1 MAARAQRVVVLSGAG
16 ISAESGLLTFRDAG
30 GLWEGHK
37 VEEVATPEAFARNPQ
52 LVLDFY
58 NQRRAQLQHVHP
70 NAAHLALVD
79 LEQAYDVHII
89 TQNVDDLHERA
100 GSTQVLH
107 LHGELTKVRSTVNEA
122 HVISW
127 EGDQHL
133 DDRDPQG
140 YPMRPFIVW
149 FGEAVPMIE
158 TAVNIIAHADVV
170 LVVGTSMQVYP
181 AASLLDYA
189 PLDIPVY
196 YIDPA
201 AKALDAQV
209 HIRAEVAS
217 VGVPAVVQELLA
229 AAS

>member
-1 MAARAQRVVVLSGAG
+1 MSAKAKVVVLTGAG

-52 LVLDFY
+52 LVLNFY
-58 NQRRAQLQHVHP
+58 NQRRAQLQQVAP
-70 NAAHLALVD
+70 NPAHLALVD

-89 TQNVDDLHERA
+89 TQNVDDLHEQA
-100 GSTQVLH
+100 GSRHILH
-107 LHGELTKVRSTVNEA
+107 LHGELTKVRSSVNEDY
-122 HVISW
+122 VIAW
-127 EGDQHL
+127 DGDQQL
-133 DDRDPQG
+133 DDKDPQG

-149 FGEAVPMIE
+149 FGESVPMME
-158 TAVNIIAHADVV
+158 DAVKIISNADVV
-170 LVVGTSMQVYP
+170 MVVGTSMQVYP

-201 AKALDAQV
+201 AQAMGSAVQ
-209 HIRAEVAS
+209 IRAEVAR
-217 VGVPAVVQELLA
+217 VGVPAVVKELLTA
-229 AAS
+229 VS

>member
-1 MAARAQRVVVLSGAG
+1 
-16 ISAESGLLTFRDAG
+16 
-30 GLWEGHK
+30 
-37 VEEVATPEAFARNPQ
+37 
-52 LVLDFY
+52 
-58 NQRRAQLQHVHP
+58 
-70 NAAHLALVD
+70 
-79 LEQAYDVHII
+79 
-89 TQNVDDLHERA
+89 
-100 GSTQVLH
+100 
-107 LHGELTKVRSTVNEA
+107 
-122 HVISW
+122 
-127 EGDQHL
+127 
-133 DDRDPQG
+133 
-140 YPMRPFIVW
+140 MRPFIVW

-158 TAVNIIAHADVV
+158 TAVSIIAHADVV

-229 AAS
+229 AS